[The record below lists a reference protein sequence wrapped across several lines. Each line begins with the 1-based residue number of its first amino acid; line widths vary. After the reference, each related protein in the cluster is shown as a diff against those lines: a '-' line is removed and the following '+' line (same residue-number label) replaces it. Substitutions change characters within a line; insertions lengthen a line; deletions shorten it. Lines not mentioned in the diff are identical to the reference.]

1 MSRICCP
8 RCRRPESVCYCHDL
22 IAYEA
27 PVDILI
33 LQHPDESRHAL
44 NTATIV
50 TLSVGNAAIL
60 VGEDFS
66 SDNRL
71 LKRLNDPDCQP
82 WLLFPKGGAVSLT
95 AMANAAQGDKKPLF
109 ILLDAT
115 WRKARKIYYL
125 STCLH
130 TLPAVQITTDKLS
143 AYRIRK
149 VPAPGYLSTVEAA
162 VEVLNAFD
170 HDQDTCDRML
180 VAFDRLIG
188 NQITAMG
195 ESLYAK
201 NYGKEPMN

>member
-1 MSRICCP
+1 MPRICCS

-22 IAYEA
+22 IAHEA

-50 TLSVGNAAIL
+50 TLSVGNAEIL

-66 SDNRL
+66 SDIRL
-71 LKRLNDPDCQP
+71 LKRLNDPDYKP
-82 WLLFPKGGAVSLT
+82 WLLFPKDGAVSLT
-95 AMANAAQGDKKPLF
+95 TVANAVQGDKKPLF

-149 VPAPGYLSTVEAA
+149 VPAAGYLSTVEAA
-162 VEVLNAFD
+162 VEVLNVFD

-201 NYGKEPMN
+201 NYGKEPIS

>member
-1 MSRICCP
+1 MSRISCP
-8 RCRRPESVCYCHDL
+8 RCGRPESVCYCHDL
-22 IAYEA
+22 IAYQA
-27 PVDILI
+27 PVDLLI

-44 NTATIV
+44 NTARIV
-50 TLSVGNAAIL
+50 TLSVGNAEIL

-66 SDNRL
+66 SDTYL
-71 LKRLNDPDCQP
+71 MERLNDPGCQP
-82 WLLFPKGGAVSLT
+82 WLLFPKEGAVPLNT
-95 AMANAAQGDKKPLF
+95 VVNAGSGDRKPLF

-162 VEVLNAFD
+162 VDVLRAFD
-170 HDQDTCDRML
+170 HDQFACDSML
-180 VAFDRLIG
+180 AAFDRLIG

-195 ESLYAK
+195 ESLYARNYEK
-201 NYGKEPMN
+201 NQMS

>member
-22 IAYEA
+22 IAHQA

-50 TLSVGNAAIL
+50 TLSVGNAEIL

-66 SDNRL
+66 SDIRL
-71 LKRLNDPDCQP
+71 LKRLNNPACQP
-82 WLLFPKGGAVSLT
+82 WLLFPKDGAVSLNT
-95 AMANAAQGDKKPLF
+95 VANAGQGDKKPLF

-180 VAFDRLIG
+180 AAFDRLIS

-201 NYGKEPMN
+201 NYGEEPMS